1 MSELLSTVRLEEC
14 EGIHASEDNVR
25 VFVDDKELAKGKL
38 VISESFM
45 CWQRSDG
52 KGMCLP
58 YPAIS
63 LHAVSRD
70 LNAFPHECLYLMI
83 DANKLPNAE
92 SGEPSHSGTDE
103 DEEEILEIR
112 FVPESGATLSKLF
125 DATSQCQL
133 LHPDPED
140 DDLSDDYVDADEDEE
155 GEEEQP
161 GVGGGGDGTVG
172 MEHFDMAETT
182 TNGHH
187 AGITGDA
194 TPAGGVVPD
203 SEAGQFDDAEDM
215 ETQDA

>member
-140 DDLSDDYVDADEDEE
+140 DDLSDDYVDADEDE
-155 GEEEQP
+155 
-161 GVGGGGDGTVG
+161 DG
-172 MEHFDMAETT
+172 MERLDIAETT